1 MGKPKWGATFLAV
14 ILFASFYVA
23 ATKPTVKASSLLAV
37 EPPEGSI
44 VVPDDFSTINEA
56 IENAPEGGTVFV
68 RNGNYR
74 ERVRVTKPLTLLGE
88 DPKNTVISF
97 DIDHFLVN
105 GVIEIEAADVTIS
118 GFTIKGSWI
127 GIWTPVDYN
136 APPRSRCKIIGNN
149 IIDNV
154 SDGISMDGENHVI
167 SGNNITGNRENGIYV
182 SASNSVISGN
192 NITGNDGLG
201 VTVNSS
207 NVTIS
212 GNNITG
218 NGGDAGSSSKRKG
231 GLMLR
236 WDGTYY
242 VYGNNITDNQRYGI
256 VFATRCNN
264 TIVYQNNIARNS
276 IGVELINFKLSE
288 SSSHW
293 SDNTVYRNNFI
304 DNSQQVVINQRW
316 ESDT

>member
-1 MGKPKWGATFLAV
+1 MGRRKWGAVFLAV
-14 ILFASFYVA
+14 ILLASFYVA
-23 ATKPTVKASSLLAV
+23 AKKPNVKASSLLAV

-56 IENAPEGGTVFV
+56 IEYASEGGTVFV
-68 RNGNYR
+68 RSGNYC

-88 DPKNTVISF
+88 NPKNTVISF

-105 GVIEIEAADVTIS
+105 GVIEIEAKDVTIS

-167 SGNNITGNRENGIYV
+167 SGNNITGNDE
-182 SASNSVISGN
+182 A
-192 NITGNDGLG
+192 G

-212 GNNITG
+212 GNSITG